1 MCSKARK
8 SKELMLSD
16 YLRLMHKKN
25 LNLSN
30 LSAFMT
36 YMHLK
41 DKSLQRLILKR
52 ANRDISKITMNLL
65 SLALSELYPVIRS
78 VS

>member
-1 MCSKARK
+1 MCSKAKK

-16 YLRLMHKKN
+16 YLRLMRKKN

>member
-1 MCSKARK
+1 MCSKAKK

-16 YLRLMHKKN
+16 YLRLMRKKN

-52 ANRDISKITMNLL
+52 ANRNISKITMNLI
-65 SLALSELYPVIRS
+65 SLALGELYPVIRS

>member
-1 MCSKARK
+1 MCNKAKK
-8 SKELMLSD
+8 SKELILSN

-25 LNLSN
+25 LDLSN

-52 ANRDISKITMNLL
+52 ANKNISKITMNLI
-65 SLALSELYPVIRS
+65 SLALNELYPVIRS
-78 VS
+78 AS

>member
-1 MCSKARK
+1 
-8 SKELMLSD
+8 MLSN
-16 YLRLMHKKN
+16 YLRLMRKKN

-52 ANRDISKITMNLL
+52 ANKNISKITMNLI